1 MGKPQND
8 QNILMKNFFKNKLC
22 LVITTLF
29 GTGYLPLIPGTSA
42 CFLSLILFFLIK
54 SDFYFFL
61 LTLFSFYLSFS
72 LTTKAEKIFKEKDC
86 KKIVIDDFFGML
98 VALLFLPRQI
108 RWAFL
113 SFFLFRLFDLL
124 KIPPANKLER
134 FEGAKGIVGDDLVAG
149 VYTNIVL
156 QIVRLLLKISS

>member
-1 MGKPQND
+1 
-8 QNILMKNFFKNKLC
+8 MKNFFKNKLC

-86 KKIVIDDFFGML
+86 K
-98 VALLFLPRQI
+98 
-108 RWAFL
+108 
-113 SFFLFRLFDLL
+113 
-124 KIPPANKLER
+124 
-134 FEGAKGIVGDDLVAG
+134 
-149 VYTNIVL
+149 
-156 QIVRLLLKISS
+156 